1 MTKDFARVASGIPGL
16 DEMIEGGLPFPST
29 ILLAG
34 STGTGKTTLAL
45 QFLFEGAKRDEQGL
59 YFSTFSEPT
68 EWVLRFTSR
77 YSFVDQKFL
86 GNKVKY
92 IDLASVIKSQ
102 PHRVLYY
109 IENQI
114 AEHNPQRVVIDPI
127 TIIGTLLGANYREFL
142 YELSSSLKN
151 KNAIALL
158 TGEVKP
164 TEDYPLEV
172 AYTADGVI
180 LLSYLMNENGRR
192 RYLEVLKMRGSEHIT
207 GRHMSDISRDGYS
220 VQAGLG

>member
-1 MTKDFARVASGIPGL
+1 MTGNFARVASGIPGL
-16 DEMIEGGLPFPST
+16 DEMIEGGFPFPST
-29 ILLAG
+29 ILVAG
-34 STGTGKTTLAL
+34 STGTGKTTMAL
-45 QFLFEGAKRDEQGL
+45 QFLFEGARRGEQGI

-77 YSFVDQKFL
+77 YSFVEKQFL
-86 GNKVKY
+86 GNQVKY
-92 IDLASVIKSQ
+92 IDLASVIKTQ

-114 AEHNPQRVVIDPI
+114 SEHNPARVVIDPI
-127 TIIGTLLGANYREFL
+127 TIVGALLGANYREFL
-142 YELSSSLKN
+142 YELSANLKN
-151 KNAIALL
+151 KKAIALL
-158 TGEVKP
+158 TGEVKSN
-164 TEDYPLEV
+164 EDYPLDV

-192 RYLEVLKMRGSEHIT
+192 RYLEVLKMRGSEHQT
-207 GRHMSDISRDGYS
+207 GRHMSDISTNGYS